1 MMRLPRKKF
10 AFLACVL
17 VAINVVG
24 LVWIH
29 HNLTKVPG
37 QAVRVISA
45 MLSPSIPDADCFTLT
60 FDRHM
65 VLPKAVGRAEEAAVF
80 KIEPAWP
87 GKWIWAARDK
97 IEYMLYKPLP
107 PGRVF
112 SISST
117 AELKRRTGKVLDGK
131 TEFRFETGSLE
142 LISCGMIAAD
152 QVHLTLEL
160 TFNQPVNP
168 PDLLRHIS
176 FYDGKSSAK
185 LGHVQCLTKGP
196 AEKMAV
202 RTSRPSSNRLRIV
215 LDERL
220 VGHGAELPLG
230 KKVTRNY
237 RISPGFSLL
246 GQHVETPRL
255 NEIISVRLRFSH
267 TLSREQEPPKLA
279 IVPAV
284 EEVKTHRSGN
294 DLVVSGRFKTGV
306 PYDIKIPGT
315 LLADNGQT
323 LGEEQTVQVNIPAR
337 KPGVGIPNRRGILS
351 PLGNMTLEMK
361 VANVAGLK
369 LTAWRV
375 HENNLVPHLWGV
387 SRYATSRSLGEK
399 IVKLDVRPD
408 QLQKLAVNLRDFLK
422 DPPGIYRIRA
432 QAVGRRWTADY
443 ALIAVTDL
451 AITAKLERTGSLV
464 WITSLRTGKPVAGA
478 TVRALTYTNQ
488 LLATGRTDERGIVRL
503 AFPLRGPDGP
513 VWVIT
518 AEKNGNLSYLKPNDS
533 RWVID
538 DVDQA
543 GRSYAKT
550 YEVMLY
556 TERGVYRPGDIIRL
570 TGIIRDGQG
579 QIPPAFPLAVT
590 VTRPDGRQVAE
601 LMGQPQENGQG
612 FFHVEFPT
620 RSTDRTGP
628 YRFAA
633 ALPGSK
639 DVLGWTHAQ
648 VEAFMPVRMEVKAQP
663 TAARFGPQDTP
674 RIKVSARYLWD
685 QPAAKLPISVECALN
700 PAAFKSKKHP
710 DFQFTAPKGNKR
722 ISLPTSTGR
731 LDESGKAELEIKL
744 PDALKPGVYGMR
756 LSATVTELGGRSVS
770 SNTTAVLD
778 SLDRHIGLRLSAG
791 QVVSIGQPVAV
802 DWVRL
807 TGADEQAAP
816 GEMTARLDCVEYD
829 TALREVN
836 NRRVWRSVEKTTK
849 VKSHQIKAS
858 AGWRGSFEV
867 TCADAGMYRLTV
879 TDKKTGSR
887 SRLEFYASQDQ
898 AGAQSLAMNR
908 PERLEIIPDRK
919 KYLPGETA
927 KVLVRSPLPGTLLL
941 TVETDRVLASHI
953 AQITDNTAE
962 VEVPLPRELRGG
974 AFITATVVRQ
984 VDPKRKSWLPHRAMG
999 MARVLIDHDS
1009 KRLPVT
1015 FIASKKAEPGK
1026 GLSVTVKTAPPT
1038 DPQRPTFVHLWAV
1051 DEGILL
1057 AAAYRTPDLHGF
1069 FLGPRRAWVATAD
1082 LFSRLMPDYDMPAQ
1096 MTRIGADGGPELD
1109 DLRRSPVPTRLR
1121 EAAVVWRKVVPV
1133 DSNGQVTVEM
1143 KLPELVGEM
1152 RLMAVA
1158 VDHDRYGQ
1166 GEQAVTLTSP
1176 LIVETTWPRFA
1187 APGDAFEVPVKLFN
1201 STDSSLAVRVKTAI
1215 TGPVEISPDPALER
1229 IVVNPGQ
1236 PATRFLKVRA
1246 TALGPVD
1253 VRVEAEELQA
1263 GDDALSAYS
1272 KASFPVRPATA
1283 LHTEVKLLS
1292 IPAGDKLVIDPP
1304 DSFIEGTARMTI
1316 DISPR
1321 PSVQLGP
1328 ALEEMIDYPY
1338 GCVEQ
1343 TTSQL
1348 FSLLYAPR
1356 ILTSARA
1363 KQIEPMVQAG
1373 IARLWSMQTRS
1384 GGLSYWPGGAKAS
1397 MWGTAYASSCLLE
1410 ARNAGYKID
1419 PRFMKELLEYLQSRL
1434 KTTDEDAPDIN
1445 TQALICRVLSMFD
1458 HPPHGWMARLA
1469 ERKKQLDLAGLA
1481 HLAGAFWAAGR
1492 KDRALAILPKQ
1503 PPAKAVATTTAGRLT
1518 SQVRQ
1523 EAIWLSVLLDIAP
1536 ADAIVPRLA
1545 GRLDK
1550 ARRNGRW
1557 ASTLE
1562 NAGAIAALT
1571 RYQAMTAK
1579 DKPEFTGTIEAAQG
1593 RPIPFDHTKPV
1604 SHKFAKVAAPIIVSS
1619 AGSGTIYVAVSS
1631 EGLAKEGV
1639 VRPYS
1644 RQLSLERRWS
1654 DRDGKPVDP
1663 AKLRVGDLV
1672 RVQITIRSP
1681 LARVNNIAVV
1691 DALPGGMEVENPR
1704 LATSAAGGGQT
1715 GHTPDHVE
1723 FLDDRV
1729 VLFCTAGPAKR
1740 IFRYALR
1747 ATTAGRFHLPP
1758 IQASCMYDP
1767 AVASLGEP
1775 ARAIIRR

>member
-29 HNLTKVPG
+29 HGLTKVSGPI
-37 QAVRVISA
+37 VRVISSL
-45 MLSPSIPDADCFTLT
+45 LSPSVADADRFTLT

-65 VLPKAVGRAEEAAVF
+65 VLEGAVGRAEEAAVF
-80 KIEPAWP
+80 KLQPTWP

-97 IEYMLYKPLP
+97 IEYMLDKPLP

-112 SISST
+112 NISST
-117 AELKRRTGKVLDGK
+117 PELKRQTGKELDGK
-131 TEFRFETGSLE
+131 TKFRFETGSLQ
-142 LISCGMIAAD
+142 LISCHMVAAD
-152 QVHLTLEL
+152 RAELALEL
-160 TFNQPVNP
+160 TFNQPVDP
-168 PDLLRHIS
+168 GDLLRHIS
-176 FYDGKSSAK
+176 FYDGKSSQS
-185 LGHVQCLTKGP
+185 LGQVQCLTKQP
-196 AEKMAV
+196 AEKLVV
-202 RTSRPSSNRLRIV
+202 RTPRPQSNRLRIV

-220 VGHGAELPLG
+220 AGHEAELPLG
-230 KKVTRNY
+230 TKVTRKY
-237 RISPGFSLL
+237 DISPGFSLL
-246 GQHVETPRL
+246 GQRVETPGL
-255 NEIISVRLRFSH
+255 KEIISVRLRFSH
-267 TLSREQEPPKLA
+267 VLSREQEPPKLA
-279 IVPAV
+279 ITPGV
-284 EEVKTHRSGN
+284 EKLKTHRSGN
-294 DLVVSGRFKTGV
+294 DLVVSARFKTHL

-315 LLADNGQT
+315 LLADDGQT
-323 LGEEQTVQVNIPAR
+323 LGQEQTVRVQVPAR
-337 KPGVGIPNRRGILS
+337 RPSVRIPNSRGILS

-375 HENNLVPHLWGV
+375 HENNLVPHLWGMGY
-387 SRYATSRSLGEK
+387 SATSRSVGEK
-399 IVKLDVRPD
+399 TVKLDIQPD
-408 QLQKLAVNLRDFLK
+408 QPQKLAVNLRDLLK

-432 QAVGRRWTADY
+432 EAVGRRWTAGR
-443 ALIAVTDL
+443 ALVTVTDL

-464 WITSLRTGKPVAGA
+464 WVTSLRTGEPVAGA
-478 TVRALTYTNQ
+478 TVKALTYTNQ
-488 LLATGRTDERGIVRL
+488 TLATGRTGERGIVRL

-513 VWVIT
+513 VWVVT
-518 AEKNGNLSYLKPNDS
+518 AEKNGDLSYLKPNDS

-579 QIPPAFPLAVT
+579 RIPPAFPLAVT

-601 LMGQPQENGQG
+601 LTGQPQENGQG
-612 FFHVEFPT
+612 LFHVEFAT
-620 RSTDRTGP
+620 RCTDQTGP

-639 DVLGWTHAQ
+639 GVLGRIHAQ
-648 VEAFMPVRMEVKAQP
+648 VEAFIPVRMEVKAQP
-663 TAARFGPQDTP
+663 TAKRFGPQETP

-685 QPAAKLPISVECALN
+685 QPAAKLPISVESALR
-700 PAAFKSKKHP
+700 PAVFKSKKHP
-710 DFQFTAPKGNKR
+710 DFQFTATEGDKHT
-722 ISLPTSTGR
+722 SLPVSTGR
-731 LDESGKAELEIKL
+731 LDESGKAELQIKL

-756 LSATVTELGGRSVS
+756 LSATVTEPGGRSVS

-791 QVVSIGQPVAV
+791 QVVSVGQPVAL
-802 DWVRL
+802 DWMRL
-807 TGADEQAAP
+807 TGADEHAAG

-836 NRRVWRSVEKTTK
+836 NKRVWRSVEKTTK
-849 VKSHQIKAS
+849 VKSQQIKAS
-858 AGWRGSFEV
+858 AGWQGSFEF

-879 TDKKTGSR
+879 TDKKTGSQ
-887 SRLEFYASQDQ
+887 SRLEFYASEDET
-898 AGAQSLAMNR
+898 GAQSLAMNR
-908 PERLEIIPDRK
+908 PERLEIVPDRK

-941 TVETDRVLASHI
+941 TVETDHVVASHI
-953 AQITDNTAE
+953 ARIADNTAE

-999 MARVLIDHDS
+999 MARILIDHDS

-1015 FIASKKAEPGK
+1015 FTASKKAEQGK
-1026 GLSVTVKTAPPT
+1026 GLSVTVKTAPPR
-1038 DPQRPTFVHLWAV
+1038 DPQRPTFIHLWAV

-1057 AAAYRTPDLHGF
+1057 AAAYRTPDPRRF
-1069 FLGPRRAWVATAD
+1069 FLSPRRASVATAD
-1082 LFSRLMPDYDMPAQ
+1082 LFSRLMPDYDRPAQ
-1096 MTRIGADGGPELD
+1096 MTRIGADGAPEID
-1109 DLRRSPVPTRLR
+1109 ELRRSPVPTRLR
-1121 EAAVVWRKVVPV
+1121 EAAVVWTKAVPV
-1133 DSNGQVTVEM
+1133 DGNGQVTVEM

-1158 VDHDRYGQ
+1158 VDHDRYGR
-1166 GEQAVTLTSP
+1166 GEHAVTLTSP

-1187 APGDAFEVPVKLFN
+1187 APADAFEVPVKLFN
-1201 STDSSLAVRVKTAI
+1201 STDSSLAVRVKTVI

-1229 IVVNPGQ
+1229 ILVSPGR
-1236 PATRFLKVRA
+1236 PVTRFLKVRA
-1246 TALGPVD
+1246 AALGPVE

-1263 GDDALSAYS
+1263 GDEALTAYS
-1272 KASFPVRPATA
+1272 KASFAIRPAAA

-1292 IPAGDKLVIDPP
+1292 VPAGDKLVIDPP
-1304 DSFIEGTARMTI
+1304 ESFIEGTARMTI

-1321 PSVQLGP
+1321 PSVQLAP

-1356 ILTSARA
+1356 ILGSARA

-1384 GGLSYWPGGAKAS
+1384 GGLSYWPGGAEAC

-1410 ARNAGYKID
+1410 ARNAGYEID
-1419 PRFMKELLEYLQSRL
+1419 ARFMKELLEYLQSRL
-1434 KTTDEDAPDIN
+1434 KATGQDAPQIN
-1445 TQALICRVLSMFD
+1445 TKALICRVLSTFGR
-1458 HPPHGWMARLA
+1458 PPHGWMARLA

-1503 PPAKAVATTTAGRLT
+1503 PPLKAVATTTAGRLT

-1523 EAIWLSVLLDIAP
+1523 EAVWLSVLLDVAP
-1536 ADAIVPRLA
+1536 DDAMVARLA

-1562 NAGAIAALT
+1562 NSAAIPALT
-1571 RYQAMTAK
+1571 RYQAMTSK
-1579 DKPEFTGTIEAAQG
+1579 DKPEFTGEIEAARG
-1593 RPIPFDHTKPV
+1593 RPVPFDHTKPV
-1604 SHKFAKVAAPIIVSS
+1604 SHKFANVAAPITVSS
-1619 AGSGTIYVAVSS
+1619 TGIGTIYIAVSS
-1631 EGLAKEGV
+1631 EGLAKEGLV
-1639 VRPYS
+1639 EPYS

-1654 DRDGKPVDP
+1654 DRNGKVIDP

-1672 RVQITIRSP
+1672 RVQITISSP
-1681 LARVNNIAVV
+1681 LAGVNNIAVV

-1704 LATSAAGGGQT
+1704 LATSAGPGEQA
-1715 GHTPDHVE
+1715 GHTPDHIE

-1729 VLFCTAGPAKR
+1729 VLFCTAGPAKKV
-1740 IFRYALR
+1740 FRYALR
-1747 ATTAGRFHLPP
+1747 ATTAGRFRLPA
-1758 IQASCMYDP
+1758 IQASCIYDP
-1767 AVASLGEP
+1767 TVASLGQP
-1775 ARAIIRR
+1775 ARAIIRK

>member
-10 AFLACVL
+10 AFLVCVL

-29 HNLTKVPG
+29 HDLTKVPG
-37 QAVRVISA
+37 PIVRVISA
-45 MLSPSIPDADCFTLT
+45 LLSPSMPDADRFTLT
-60 FDRHM
+60 FDRQM
-65 VLPKAVGRAEEAAVF
+65 VLQEAVGRAEEAGVF
-80 KIEPAWP
+80 RIQPTWP
-87 GKWIWAARDK
+87 GRWIWAARDK
-97 IEYMLYKPLP
+97 IEYMLDKPLP

-117 AELKRRTGKVLDGK
+117 AELKRQTGKVLDGK

-142 LISCGMIAAD
+142 LISCSMIAAD

-160 TFNQPVNP
+160 TFNQPVDP
-168 PDLLRHIS
+168 PDLLRHIR
-176 FYDGKSSAK
+176 FYDGKSSAS
-185 LGHVQCLTKGP
+185 LGHVQCLTKRP
-196 AEKMAV
+196 AEKLAV
-202 RTSRPSSNRLRIV
+202 RTSRPRSNRLRIV

-230 KKVTRNY
+230 KKVTRKYN
-237 RISPGFSLL
+237 ISPGFSLL
-246 GQHVETPRL
+246 SQRVETPGL
-255 NEIISVRLRFSH
+255 KEIISIRLRFSRA
-267 TLSREQEPPKLA
+267 LSRKQEPPKLA
-279 IVPAV
+279 ITPDV
-284 EEVKTHRSGN
+284 EELKTHRSGS
-294 DLVVSGRFKTGV
+294 DLVVSGRFKTGQ

-323 LGEEQTVQVNIPAR
+323 LGEEQTIRLHVPAR
-337 KPGVGIPNRRGILS
+337 EPGVLIPNWRGILS

-375 HENNLVPHLWGV
+375 HDNNLVPHLWGG
-387 SRYATSRSLGEK
+387 SRYATSRSVGEK
-399 IVKLDVRPD
+399 TVKLDIRPD
-408 QLQKLAVNLRDFLK
+408 QPQKLAVDLRDLLK

-432 QAVGRRWTADY
+432 EAVGRRWTADG
-443 ALIAVTDL
+443 ALVTVTDL
-451 AITAKLERTGSLV
+451 AITAKLESTGSLV
-464 WITSLRTGKPVAGA
+464 WVTSLRTGKPVAGA
-478 TVRALTYTNQ
+478 TVKVLTYTNQ
-488 LLATGRTDERGIVRL
+488 TLATGRTYETGIVRL

-518 AEKNGNLSYLKPNDS
+518 AEKNGDLSYIKPNDS
-533 RWVID
+533 QWVID
-538 DVDQA
+538 DVAQA
-543 GRSYAKT
+543 GRPYAKT

-570 TGIIRDGQG
+570 TGIIRDRQG
-579 QIPPAFPLAVT
+579 GIPPAFPVAVT

-601 LMGQPQENGQG
+601 LVGQPQENGQG
-612 FFHVEFPT
+612 LFYVEFAT
-620 RSTDRTGP
+620 RRTDQTGP

-639 DVLGWTHAQ
+639 DVLGRTHAQ
-648 VEAFMPVRMEVKAQP
+648 VEAFIPVRMEVKAQP
-663 TAARFGPQDTP
+663 TADRFAPQETP

-685 QPAAKLPISVECALN
+685 QPAAELPISVESVLK
-700 PAAFKSKKHP
+700 PAVFKSKKHP
-710 DFQFTAPKGNKR
+710 DFQFAAPKDVKR
-722 ISLPTSTGR
+722 VSVPTSTGR

-744 PDALKPGVYGMR
+744 PEALKPGLYGMR
-756 LSATVTELGGRSVS
+756 LSATVTEPGGRSVS
-770 SNTTAVLD
+770 SNTTAVVD
-778 SLDRHIGLRLSAG
+778 SLDRHIGLRLSGG
-791 QVVSIGQPVAV
+791 QVVSVGQPVAL

-807 TGADEQAAP
+807 TGADEHAAG

-829 TALREVN
+829 TALRKVN
-836 NRRVWRSVEKTTK
+836 NRWVWRSVEKPTK
-849 VKSHQIKAS
+849 VESHQIKAS
-858 AGWRGSFEV
+858 AGWRGSLEF

-879 TDKKTGSR
+879 TDKKSGSQ
-887 SRLEFYASQDQ
+887 SRLEFYASEGQ

-908 PERLEIIPDRK
+908 PERLEIVLDRK
-919 KYLPGETA
+919 KYVPGETA

-941 TVETDRVLASHI
+941 TVETDRVLASHT
-953 AQITDNTAE
+953 AQIADNTAE
-962 VEVPLPRELRGG
+962 VEVPLPREIRGG

-984 VDPKRKSWLPHRAMG
+984 VDPKQKSWLPHRAMG
-999 MARVLIDHDS
+999 MVRVLIDHDS
-1009 KRLPVT
+1009 KRLPVAFT
-1015 FIASKKAEPGK
+1015 ASKKAEPGK
-1026 GLSVTVKTAPPT
+1026 GLSVTVKTAVPE

-1057 AAAYRTPDLHGF
+1057 TAAYRTPDPHRF
-1069 FLGPRRAWVATAD
+1069 FLSPRRSSVATAD
-1082 LFSRLMPDYDMPAQ
+1082 LFARLIPDYDRPDQ
-1096 MTRIGADGGPELD
+1096 MIRIGAGGGPEID
-1109 DLRRSPVPTRLR
+1109 ELRRSPVPTRLR
-1121 EAAVVWRKVVPV
+1121 EAAVVWRKAVPV

-1152 RLMAVA
+1152 RLMVVA
-1158 VDHDRYGQ
+1158 VDHDRYGW

-1201 STDSSLAVRVKTAI
+1201 STDRPLAVRVKTVI

-1229 IVVNPGQ
+1229 IVVKPGR
-1236 PATRFLKVRA
+1236 PVTRFLKARA
-1246 TALGPVD
+1246 AALGPVD
-1253 VRVEAEELQA
+1253 VRVQAEEVQA
-1263 GDDALSAYS
+1263 GDDALIAYS
-1272 KASFPVRPATA
+1272 KASFPIRPAAA
-1283 LHTEVKLLS
+1283 LHTEVRLLAV
-1292 IPAGDKLVIDPP
+1292 PAGDKLVIDPP
-1304 DSFIEGTARMTI
+1304 ESFIEGTARMTI
-1316 DISPR
+1316 DVSPR
-1321 PSVQLGP
+1321 PSVQLAP

-1356 ILTSARA
+1356 ILGIARA

-1384 GGLSYWPGGAKAS
+1384 GGLSYWPGGAEAC

-1410 ARNAGYKID
+1410 ARNAGYEID
-1419 PRFMKELLEYLQSRL
+1419 PRFVKELLEYLDSKL
-1434 KTTDEDAPDIN
+1434 KATDEDAPDMN

-1458 HPPHGWMARLA
+1458 RPPHGWMARLA
-1469 ERKKQLDLAGLA
+1469 ERKKQLDLGGLA

-1503 PPAKAVATTTAGRLT
+1503 PPPRAVATTTAGRLT

-1523 EAIWLSVLLDIAP
+1523 EAVWLSVLLDIAP
-1536 ADAIVPRLA
+1536 DDAMVARLA
-1545 GRLDK
+1545 SRLDK

-1562 NAGAIAALT
+1562 NAAAIAALT
-1571 RYQAMTAK
+1571 RYQAMTSK
-1579 DKPEFTGTIEAAQG
+1579 DKPQFTGTIEAAGG

-1604 SHKFAKVAAPIIVSS
+1604 SHKFVNVAAPITVSS
-1619 AGSGTIYVAVSS
+1619 TGTGTIYIAVSS
-1631 EGLAKEGV
+1631 EGLAKKGV
-1639 VRPYS
+1639 VKPYS

-1654 DRDGKPVDP
+1654 DRNGKVIDP

-1672 RVQITIRSP
+1672 RVQITISSP
-1681 LARVNNIAVV
+1681 LAGVNNIAVV

-1704 LATSAAGGGQT
+1704 LATSAEPGEQA
-1715 GHTPDHVE
+1715 GHTPDHIE

-1740 IFRYALR
+1740 VFRYALR
-1747 ATTAGRFHLPP
+1747 ATTAGQFDLPAV
-1758 IQASCMYDP
+1758 QASCMYDP
-1767 AVASLGEP
+1767 AVASLGKP
-1775 ARAIIRR
+1775 ARVIIRK